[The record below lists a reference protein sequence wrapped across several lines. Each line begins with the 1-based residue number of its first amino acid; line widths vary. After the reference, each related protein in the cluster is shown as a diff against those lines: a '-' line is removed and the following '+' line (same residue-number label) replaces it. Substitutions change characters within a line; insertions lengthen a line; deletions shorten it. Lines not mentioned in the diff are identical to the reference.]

1 MIELY
6 WTKNKDVH
14 AKLKVLL
21 ARKLGYKPEILRTQ
35 SGKPYIEGTPLH
47 FSLTHSRDHAII
59 ALCDKPIGVDLE
71 YYDVERN
78 FSHIL
83 ARFSQKERDEIGD
96 CKPYFYINWMI
107 KEAYIKMT
115 GGTLA
120 RDLKRLEYYG
130 RKLYL
135 DGKESDCS
143 VVALANFSAGLYS
156 VCSADYTKAE
166 LLRSDLK
173 LFRLRKGES
182 IR

>member
-6 WTKNKDVH
+6 WTRNVNVY

-21 ARKLGYKPEILRTQ
+21 ARKLGYKPDILRTAN
-35 SGKPYIEGTPLH
+35 GKPYIDGNPLH
-47 FSLTHSRDHAII
+47 FSLSHSRDHAVI

-71 YYDVERN
+71 FYDSERN
-78 FSHIL
+78 ISHVL

-120 RDLKRLEYYG
+120 HDLKRLEYYG
-130 RKLYL
+130 NKLYV
-135 DGKESDCS
+135 DGRESGCS
-143 VVALANFSAGLYS
+143 VGAYADFSTGLYAL
-156 VCSADYTKAE
+156 CSADYTNIE
-166 LLRSDLK
+166 LGSAHMK
-173 LFRLRKGES
+173 LFRLKKGES
-182 IR
+182 L